1 MTIYLEVRRVTNIIV
16 AFSRQED
23 ARSIK
28 NILMRNGFQVV
39 AVCTSGAQVLNSI
52 EDLSGGIIVSGYRF
66 EDMLYRGICDCMPAG
81 FEMLLVASSGRLGG
95 VIVQDIRCLSMP
107 LKVHELVE
115 TVNTMCRDQVQRK
128 RRMRQRPA
136 ERSEEDSR
144 IILKAK
150 TLLMERNSMTE
161 MQAHR
166 YIQKCSMDNG
176 TNLVETARMVIS
188 LIDI

>member
-1 MTIYLEVRRVTNIIV
+1 M
-16 AFSRQED
+16 
-23 ARSIK
+23 
-28 NILMRNGFQVV
+28 
-39 AVCTSGAQVLNSI
+39 
-52 EDLSGGIIVSGYRF
+52 
-66 EDMLYRGICDCMPAG
+66 
-81 FEMLLVASSGRLGG
+81 VASSGRLGG

>member
-1 MTIYLEVRRVTNIIV
+1 MTNIIV

-107 LKVHELVE
+107 LKVHVLVE